1 MLALRVMCPRPHL
14 FTNTSFDKVKEK
26 LKQKICSIIFYK
38 IEQLNILI
46 FTFNYF
52 LDTMIFK
59 KK

>member
-26 LKQKICSIIFYK
+26 LKQKICTIIFYK

-46 FTFNYF
+46 FT
-52 LDTMIFK
+52 LIIS
-59 KK
+59 